1 MRVLGLISGTSH
13 DGIDT
18 ALVDWALTGDV
29 LTGVVEG
36 VVEHTGTT
44 PYAPESRAA
53 ILAALPPNTTDMGAV
68 CRLDTL
74 VGRAFAEAAA
84 GCPPADLVCS
94 HGQTLYHWVE
104 DGRVR
109 GTLQLGEAA
118 WIAER
123 LGVPVVSDLRARDV
137 AAGGQGAP
145 LVSAFDLPLLA
156 GLAES
161 PEQAQPG
168 ESREPRESGERSGPV
183 GRLGA
188 LNLGG
193 IANLTVAA
201 GVSRPDHAGNSAGN
215 HAEKHAVSRDA
226 DNAEAHAANR
236 TENHAES
243 RDADHAGNSAVSRVA
258 DHGEDS
264 TGWARPFAY
273 DTGPASALM
282 DAAVLAATGRPYDED
297 GRLAAAGRVH
307 DGLLAELLAE
317 PYYHRPPPKTTGKEL
332 FHAGYLDRVAG
343 PYGLGLPDLTA
354 TLAALTA
361 ETVAAEIRRHRLG
374 TVVVS
379 GGGTRNPVLM
389 RELRVRSGGVRLLP
403 SDRLGVP
410 PDAKEAVAFS
420 YLGWLTAHGLPGTVP
435 ACTGASGPRVLGSL
449 TPGRGPLRLP
459 APLAAPPRIIRMRAG
474 GRRPT
479 R

>member
-44 PYAPESRAA
+44 PYTPESRAA

-161 PEQAQPG
+161 PEQAEPG
-168 ESREPRESGERSGPV
+168 ESRESDGRSGPV

-201 GVSRPDHAGNSAGN
+201 DVSRHDHAEN
-215 HAEKHAVSRDA
+215 HAVSRDA
-226 DNAEAHAANR
+226 DDAEDRAANHAG
-236 TENHAES
+236 NHAVS
-243 RDADHAGNSAVSRVA
+243 RDADHA
-258 DHGEDS
+258 EDS
-264 TGWARPFAY
+264 TGWARPLAY

-449 TPGRGPLRLP
+449 TPGRGPFRLP
-459 APLAAPPRIIRMRAG
+459 APLAAPPRIIRMRTG